1 MGQKAVEVILMRQLA
16 SYLAVPIVVVDPA
29 GDLVFFNES
38 AQPLVS
44 RPFEEI
50 DAIRRGEWSARF
62 QPTREDGT
70 PVPREDQPLF
80 IATERREPAHRRYWL
95 QGLDGVRRQ
104 VEGLG
109 FPLIGQ
115 GDRMLGAVGIFWDV
129 SNPKVPSD
137 AQPPPGSEAPR
148 RPVEVILMKQ
158 LASYLTIPMLLIG
171 PEGHLQFFNES
182 AEPLLGA
189 RFDELDVVPL
199 EEWSNVLQSADED
212 RDDSSLS
219 LITELQTE
227 MTALTDGS
235 HASPWPGGP
244 PARTAES
251 LAPYRDRLSALYC
264 EGIVRVEI
272 LQKNKGFNIE
282 G

>member
-1 MGQKAVEVILMRQLA
+1 MGQQAVEVILMRQLA
-16 SYLAVPIVVVDPA
+16 SYLAMPIVVVDPK
-29 GDLVFFNES
+29 GDLIFFNES
-38 AQPLVS
+38 AQPLVGQS
-44 RPFEEI
+44 LEETESI
-50 DAIRRGEWSARF
+50 QRGEWSARF
-62 QPTREDGT
+62 SPTWEDGT
-70 PVPREDQPLF
+70 PVPRDDQPFF
-80 IATERREPAHRRYWL
+80 IATERREPVHRRYWM

-104 VEGLG
+104 IEGIG

-115 GDRMLGAVGIFWDV
+115 SDRMLGAVGIFWDV

-158 LASYLTIPMLLIG
+158 LASYLAIPMLLIG

-212 RDDSSLS
+212 GSPIKQEDRPMVVA
-219 LITELQTE
+219 LQKRE
-227 MTALTDGS
+227 PRHRRFFIQGFDGVV
-235 HASPWPGGP
+235 
-244 PARTAES
+244 RKV
-251 LAPYRDRLSALYC
+251 
-264 EGIVRVEI
+264 EGIAFPLLGRQSGNLGALGI
-272 LQKNKGFNIE
+272 FWGLDA
-282 G
+282 

>member
-16 SYLAVPIVVVDPA
+16 SYLAVPIVLVDPK
-29 GDLVFFNES
+29 GDLVFFNEA
-38 AQPLVS
+38 AQPLVGRS
-44 RPFEEI
+44 FEGTG
-50 DAIRRGEWSARF
+50 AIRRGEWSTQFR
-62 QPTREDGT
+62 PTWEDGT

-80 IATERREPAHRRYWL
+80 VATERREPAHRRYWV

-109 FPLIGQ
+109 FPLVGQ

-129 SNPKVPSD
+129 SNPRVPSD

-212 RDDSSLS
+212 GLPIKPEDRP
-219 LITELQTE
+219 
-227 MTALTDGS
+227 MVVALRKREPRHRRFFIQGFDGVV
-235 HASPWPGGP
+235 
-244 PARTAES
+244 RKV
-251 LAPYRDRLSALYC
+251 
-264 EGIVRVEI
+264 EGIAFPLLGRQSGNLGALGI
-272 LQKNKGFNIE
+272 FWGLDA
-282 G
+282 